1 MIDLHLT
8 LVNED
13 CEDNDEIL
21 GYIEDNISKIN
32 KFFKINF
39 HVINDPGNSEYPRL
53 AVPTPERAK
62 PIKVIARGI
71 NSIIEYLDNICERL
85 ESLRIERSLNG
96 YISPLT
102 EGDDADSMTRRIR
115 SAAQL
120 AAVSG
125 NTELYYESLMDKD
138 IGADEFADDNEN
150 RPISSATEVA
160 RDEKFSARIS
170 KYISKQKDVGNSHLQ
185 NKINEHIPKSSAG
198 KSSVKTDSTRA
209 PKIQEAQKRRGAD
222 NGRIAER
229 EAPMGVNSQFRED
242 EEQTRVS
249 VTEGMSTA
257 PQVATRQP
265 GAVHKKNKGMDAK
278 AILNSLKRD
287 SAGAKNAR
295 RQLNENES
303 MEDNILAM
311 ANAANGGR

>member
-13 CEDNDEIL
+13 CEDNDEVL
-21 GYIEDNISKIN
+21 EYIEDNISKIT

-39 HVINDPGNSEYPRL
+39 HVTNDPSNGEYPRL
-53 AVPTPERAK
+53 AVPTPERTK

-71 NSIIEYLDNICERL
+71 NSIIEYLDNLCELL
-85 ESLRIERSLNG
+85 ESMQVARSLNG

-102 EGDDADSMTRRIR
+102 EGDGADSMTRRIR

-160 RDEKFSARIS
+160 RDEKFNARIS
-170 KYISKQKDVGNSHLQ
+170 KYINKQKDVGNSHLQ
-185 NKINEHIPKSSAG
+185 NKINEHIPKTSVSKSSA
-198 KSSVKTDSTRA
+198 KTDSMRA

-242 EEQTRVS
+242 MEQERVE
-249 VTEGMSTA
+249 VTEGRSTA

-265 GAVHKKNKGMDAK
+265 GTVHKKNKGMDAK

-287 SAGAKNAR
+287 SVGAKNAR